1 MSIYAYSVRWFSEV
15 DEKDITSSGIIGGNG
30 IGDVTRRLVEVIFKG
45 EEISSVTIHLLP
57 CSCEGHISLT
67 YLEEFLEKSN
77 LIDE

>member
-1 MSIYAYSVRWFSEV
+1 MNIYAYSVRWFSEV
-15 DEKDITSSGIIGGNG
+15 DGKDITSSGIIGGNE

-45 EEISSVTIHLLP
+45 EDISSVTIHLLP

-67 YLEEFLEKSN
+67 YLKEFLEKTD